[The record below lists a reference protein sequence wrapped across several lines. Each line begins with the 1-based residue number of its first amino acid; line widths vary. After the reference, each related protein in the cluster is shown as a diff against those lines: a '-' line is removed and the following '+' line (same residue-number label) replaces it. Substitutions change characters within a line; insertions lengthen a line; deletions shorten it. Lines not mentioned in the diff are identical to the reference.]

1 VYEADASKPE
11 GAQARERLAPVLS
24 FFTVSGDD
32 EAMQLCQS
40 LLEYEGTGH
49 TANIHTKDPD
59 RMKRFADKM
68 PASRVLVNVPSA
80 HGCCGIA
87 TSLPFTLTLG
97 CGTWGGNITTNNV
110 GHRDVRNVKRMAL
123 PREG

>member
-1 VYEADASKPE
+1 
-11 GAQARERLAPVLS
+11 
-24 FFTVSGDD
+24 
-32 EAMQLCQS
+32 MQLCQS

-49 TANIHTKDPD
+49 TANIHTEDME
-59 RMKRFADKM
+59 RARRFADRM

-87 TSLPFTLTLG
+87 TGLPFTLTLG

-123 PREG
+123 PRVAPPAA

>member
-1 VYEADASKPE
+1 
-11 GAQARERLAPVLS
+11 
-24 FFTVSGDD
+24 
-32 EAMQLCQS
+32 
-40 LLEYEGTGH
+40 
-49 TANIHTKDPD
+49 
-59 RMKRFADKM
+59 
-68 PASRVLVNVPSA
+68 VNVPSA